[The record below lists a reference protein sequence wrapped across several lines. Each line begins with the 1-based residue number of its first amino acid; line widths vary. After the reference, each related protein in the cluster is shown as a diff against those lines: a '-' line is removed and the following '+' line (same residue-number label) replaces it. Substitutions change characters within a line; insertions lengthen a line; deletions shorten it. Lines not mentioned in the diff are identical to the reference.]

1 MALVTLMT
9 DFGTADGYV
18 GAMKG
23 VLYSR
28 APGVRVVDVSHA
40 IPRHDVSAAAHAL
53 TNTVPFF
60 PAGTIHVC
68 VVDPGVGTDRKAVIV
83 MHKDQ
88 ILVGPDNGVFSLIA
102 PRATRAYEIS
112 ESAFLRDRPSMT
124 FHGRDVFAAA
134 AAEVAR
140 GGHPEDAGPQ
150 VVLRGRLPAEHAEG
164 SAACVA
170 HIDVF
175 GNLITNIARA
185 KVPEGAGFRIAG
197 RKIASLSESYSNVG
211 SGELVAY
218 IGSRETLEF
227 AIREGNAA
235 ETLGASRGTVV
246 ELVLAA
252 DVVDGAPHE

>member
-1 MALVTLMT
+1 MT

-28 APGVRVVDVSHA
+28 APGVRVVDISHDV
-40 IPRHDVSAAAHAL
+40 PRHDVGAAAHAL

-68 VVDPGVGTDRKAVIV
+68 VVDPGVGSDRKAVIV
-83 MHKDQ
+83 VHNDQ
-88 ILVGPDNGVFSLIA
+88 LLVGPDNGVFSLVA
-102 PRATRAYEIS
+102 PRATTAYEIS
-112 ESAFLRDRPSMT
+112 EAAFLRDRPSMT
-124 FHGRDVFAAA
+124 FHGRDVFASA
-134 AAEVAR
+134 AAELAR
-140 GGHPEDAGPQ
+140 GGKPEDAGPQ
-150 VVLRGRLPAEHAEG
+150 VVLRGKLAQEQLGGA
-164 SAACVA
+164 AACVA

-175 GNLITNIARA
+175 GNLITNIPRQ

-197 RKIASLSESYSNVG
+197 RNIAKASESYSNVG
-211 SGELVAY
+211 EGELVAY
-218 IGSRETLEF
+218 LGSRETLEF
-227 AIREGNAA
+227 AIRGGNAA

-252 DVVDGAPHE
+252 EASEPEDE

>member
-9 DFGTADGYV
+9 DLGTADGYV

-28 APGVRVVDVSHA
+28 APGVCIADISHS
-40 IPRHDVSAAAHAL
+40 IPRHDIGAAAHAL

-60 PAGTIHVC
+60 PAGTIHIC
-68 VVDPGVGTDRKAVIV
+68 VVGPGVGSDSKAVLV

-88 ILVGPDNGVFSLIA
+88 ILVGPDNGVFALVA
-102 PRATRAYEIS
+102 PRATKAYEIS
-112 ESAFLRDRPSMT
+112 ELAFLRDRPSMT
-124 FHGRDVFAAA
+124 FSGRDVFAAA
-134 AAEVAR
+134 AAELAR
-140 GGHPEDAGPQ
+140 GGKPEEAGPQ
-150 VVLRGRLPAEHAEG
+150 VVLRGRLPAEQSEG
-164 SAACVA
+164 AAACVA

-185 KVPEGAGFRIAG
+185 KVPAGAGFRIAG
-197 RKIASLSESYSNVG
+197 RDIAALSESYSNVG
-211 SGELVAY
+211 TGELVAY
-218 IGSRETLEF
+218 IGSRDTLEF

-246 ELVLAA
+246 ELVQASN
-252 DVVDGAPHE
+252 DEGSSE

>member
-1 MALVTLMT
+1 MT

-28 APGVRVVDVSHA
+28 APGVRIADVSHA
-40 IPRHDVSAAAHAL
+40 IPRHDVGAAAHAL
-53 TNTVPFF
+53 TNSVPFF

-88 ILVGPDNGVFSLIA
+88 MLVGPDNGVFSLIA
-102 PRATRAYEIS
+102 PRATKAYEIS
-112 ESAFLRDRPSMT
+112 QAAFLRDRPSMT

-134 AAEVAR
+134 AAELAR
-140 GGHPEDAGPQ
+140 GGKPEDAGPQ
-150 VVLRGRLPAEHAEG
+150 VVLRGKLPAEQAEG
-164 SAACVA
+164 AAACVA

-175 GNLITNIARA
+175 GNLITNIAKG
-185 KVPEGAGFRIAG
+185 KVPVGAGFRIAG
-197 RKIASLSESYSNVG
+197 REIAGLSETYSNVG

-218 IGSRETLEF
+218 IGSRDTLEF
-227 AIREGNAA
+227 AIRQGNAA
-235 ETLGASRGTVV
+235 ETLGASRGTIV
-246 ELVLAA
+246 ELVQAA
-252 DVVDGAPHE
+252 DVVEDSPDE